1 MNFRFIISLA
11 LFFFLNFL
19 SDHCHTTE
27 AAPAYLQH
35 YCPDSTPFAPN
46 STYQSNLKT
55 LLSSLSSAAT
65 NSTDGFANATATAG
79 KDLPDRAY
87 GLFLCRGDVGTAT
100 CRECVATGTE
110 DILRRCPDRRSS
122 VIWYDECMLRYSD
135 ESVYSVMET
144 VPIYTMPDTGD
155 VAEPDRFVKLLGD
168 AMNDVAGRASG
179 SESGKK
185 FAVVEA
191 SFTSSRKLY
200 ALAQCTSDLK
210 GSDCNTCLRAVIAN
224 LPQGKQGG
232 RSFTPTCGV
241 RFELYSFY
249 NASAVAAVPL
259 LPSPTPPAP
268 VNEPKGKSNKS
279 TTIIIAVAIPVGVAI
294 LLLSV
299 ACCWR
304 QSKTTKTYEVVQA
317 EGGASEITTAESLQY
332 HLATI
337 QAATNNFS
345 HQNKLGQGGFGDV
358 FQGRL
363 PNGQEIAVKRLSKS
377 SGQGVGEFKN
387 EVVLVA
393 KLQHRNLVRLLGF
406 CLEGEEKILVY
417 EFVPNKSLDYFLFD
431 PDKRKQL
438 DWSRRYKIISGIAR
452 GMLYLHEDSRLRI
465 IHRDLKPSNI
475 LLDRDMNPKIS
486 DFGMA
491 RIFGV
496 DQTRA
501 NTNKIVGTFGYL
513 SPEYAM
519 RGQISEKSDV
529 YSFGVLIL
537 EIISGK
543 KNSYFFQSDGDENL
557 ASFAWKNWRAG
568 SGNPPIVE
576 GRDEGCNTLASPI

>member
-1 MNFRFIISLA
+1 MNFGFIIFLA

-19 SDHCHTTE
+19 SNYSHTTE
-27 AAPAYLQH
+27 AVPTYIQH
-35 YCPDSTPFAPN
+35 DCPDTTLFAPN
-46 STYQSNLKT
+46 STYQSNLNA
-55 LLSSLSSAAT
+55 LLSALSSAAT
-65 NSTDGFANATATAG
+65 DDADGFANATAG
-79 KDLPDRAY
+79 KDPSDRAY

-144 VPIYTMPDTGD
+144 VPIYMMPDAGD
-155 VAEPDRFVKLLGD
+155 IAEPDRFVKLLGE

-191 SFTSSRKLY
+191 SFTSSQKLY

-210 GSDCNTCLRAVIAN
+210 GSDCNTCLRAVIAS

-232 RSFTPTCGV
+232 GSFTPTCGV
-241 RFELYSFY
+241 RFELYPFY

-259 LPSPTPPAP
+259 LPSPPAAP

-279 TTIIIAVAIPVGVAI
+279 NVVIIAVAVPVGIGVS
-294 LLLSV
+294 LLFL
-299 ACCWR
+299 ACR
-304 QSKTTKTYEVVQA
+304 FSRRKATKTNEAIQGDQSSVNGITKA
-317 EGGASEITTAESLQY
+317 EFLQY
-332 HLATI
+332 DLATI
-337 QAATNNFS
+337 QAATDNFS
-345 HQNKLGQGGFGDV
+345 HQNKLGEGGFGEV

-387 EVVLVA
+387 EVVLVS

-406 CLEGEEKILVY
+406 CLDGEEKLLVY
-417 EFVPNKSLDYFLFD
+417 EFVPNKSLDYFLVE
-431 PDKRKQL
+431 PDKRRKL
-438 DWSRRYKIISGIAR
+438 DWSRCYKIISGIAR

-475 LLDRDMNPKIS
+475 LLDIDMNPKIS

-491 RIFGV
+491 TIFEV

-501 NTNKIVGTFGYL
+501 NTKKIVGTFGCL

-519 RGQISEKSDV
+519 RGQISMKSDV

-537 EIISGK
+537 EIISDK
-543 KNSYFFQSDGDENL
+543 KNSCFNQSDGGVEAL
-557 ASFAWKNWRAG
+557 ESRYIAQSVRSVHWRLVFNG
-568 SGNPPIVE
+568 
-576 GRDEGCNTLASPI
+576 